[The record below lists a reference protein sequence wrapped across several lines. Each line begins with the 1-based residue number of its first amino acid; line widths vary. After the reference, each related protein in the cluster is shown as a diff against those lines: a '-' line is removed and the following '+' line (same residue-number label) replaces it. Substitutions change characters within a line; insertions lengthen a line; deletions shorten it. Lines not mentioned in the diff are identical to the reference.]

1 VIGKVAQAS
10 EIIANPRHK
19 TLMTRTGRA
28 PKRSIDQPTTGEKTS
43 DAIAPE
49 LTDPEIRVRLHPN
62 CSDIGKIRTESVVI
76 LGAILANTTVL
87 EAATTIQP

>member
-19 TLMTRTGRA
+19 TLITITRRA
-28 PKRSIDQPTTGEKTS
+28 PTRSIAQPTTGEKIS

-49 LTDPEIRVRLHPN
+49 LTDPEMRVRLQPN
-62 CSDIGKIRTESVVI
+62 SSDIGKIKTESVVI